1 MAQRPQTR
9 FGLYPDSGLRLVCVP
24 SSIHTREYDRFRAL
38 LIDVR
43 KKAGLSQA
51 ELAKRL
57 AKPQSFVSKFER
69 GERRLDVIEFKSVA
83 EALGLDPL
91 RLLGQLYR
99 GGR

>member
-1 MAQRPQTR
+1 M
-9 FGLYPDSGLRLVCVP
+9 VCVP

-38 LIDVR
+38 LIEAR

-69 GERRLDVIEFKSVA
+69 GERRLDVIEFRSVA

-99 GGR
+99 GAR